1 VEVKVY
7 LSARE
12 GAVDLVHAGGDL
24 DPDGDRVRDA
34 HPLSWRTWWICVYN
48 SWHDRDSVR
57 SFKILAFLQN
67 VPTTVSG
74 QQGSR

>member
-12 GAVDLVHAGGDL
+12 GAVNLVHAGGDL

-34 HPLSWRTWWICVYN
+34 HPLGAHGGSASTIVGMIA
-48 SWHDRDSVR
+48 
-57 SFKILAFLQN
+57 ILCIRLRFLLFLQN
-67 VPTTVSG
+67 VTTTVSG